1 MKITIPGNPIPK
13 ARARVTR
20 RGFAYDPQSE
30 LKKNTCKILEKK
42 VREFYE
48 KRENA
53 QEGYKLA
60 HGEAFEVNWYFHMPI
75 PKSFNQIKKNACKWG
90 FIEHTSKPDR
100 SNIEKFYED
109 CANGILWKDDSQITR
124 GEIIKKYCNDDK
136 PRTEIVME
144 AIKEPNKE
152 VCEIIS
158 LFSPEE
164 ISSICYDASQIN
176 MNKEKLPT
184 ISAFLSKIADNHG
197 SKFAKIKKTYPGH
210 WKKLDSKSN
219 SI

>member
-1 MKITIPGNPIPK
+1 M
-13 ARARVTR
+13 
-20 RGFAYDPQSE
+20 
-30 LKKNTCKILEKK
+30 
-42 VREFYE
+42 REFYE

-100 SNIEKFYED
+100 SNLEKFYED
-109 CANGILWKDDSQITR
+109 CANGILWGDDSQITK
-124 GEIIKKYCNDDK
+124 GEIVKKYCNDDK
-136 PRTEIVME
+136 PRTEIVMK

-152 VCEIIS
+152 MCEIIS
-158 LFSPEE
+158 LFSPQE
-164 ISSICYDASQIN
+164 ISELVSDAQSIPIGDEPSLNSIGFF
-176 MNKEKLPT
+176 
-184 ISAFLSKIADNHG
+184 ISKIADNHA

-210 WKKLDSKSN
+210 WKKLDSNSN